1 MTSSMGFLSFA
12 QGRPLPA
19 PTAAAAAAD
28 SHSSSTR
35 FPGVAQSKT
44 FNCRSRPNSK
54 MIVSDFPKSRQDL
67 HTVRA
72 TLATSRPSSS
82 KGGGESP
89 VCSPPESTSV
99 SVQDSASQRQ
109 LDLDLGNTL
118 SSRMPLSF
126 EEKMLPPAAAA
137 DAESPPSA
145 AKGRRAPQQERQEAC
160 TNSPSASAAA
170 GRGIFKT
177 LATNWCNG
185 LEDMIRKTET
195 PPAHADP
202 KHSFLKKNTY
212 FAPIPDETPVYR
224 DLEVTGELPACM
236 DGVYIRTG
244 PNPQLI
250 PSGGYC
256 FFDGDGMLHSVR
268 IRDGKASYC
277 ARFVRTSRFEQ
288 ERAAQQPL
296 FIKPFGEL
304 HGMSGLARML
314 LFGLRAALGLV
325 DLSKGWGA
333 ANTGLTFFDKHLLA
347 MSEDDLPYIIR
358 VKEDGDLETRGR
370 YDLNGQL
377 SRAMTSHPKVDPIT
391 GELFSISSDFS
402 AAPYLKYFVISRDGV
417 KGPDVPIKI
426 KEPTIAHD
434 FAVTE
439 NYAVLPDLDLVI
451 SMNSMI
457 RGGPAIGFDK
467 EKVSRLGVL
476 PRYATD
482 DEQIQ
487 WFELPESFCFHYW
500 TAWEEGE
507 EIVLTGSILVPADKF
522 FTTQRLDLRYELT
535 EIRLNRA
542 TGLASKRP
550 LVPDLN
556 LESGQINQRFYGR
569 KCRYVYFA
577 LMEPL
582 PTWVRSTGV
591 AKIDL
596 EAAGENAVDYSSGP
610 VVGIRHFTDEGCLGS
625 EPFFVPRTS
634 DPDAAE
640 DDGYVVT
647 YAHHEATGLSEL
659 LIMDARSPTLETV
672 ASVKLPARVP
682 YGLHGIFVSEENL
695 SKQEY

>member
-1 MTSSMGFLSFA
+1 MTSSMGFLSLA
-12 QGRPLPA
+12 QGRPLPVPTA
-19 PTAAAAAAD
+19 TAAAVD
-28 SHSSSTR
+28 SHSSSAR
-35 FPGVAQSKT
+35 FPGLAQPKI
-44 FNCRSRPNSK
+44 FNYRSRPNSK
-54 MIVSDFPKSRQDL
+54 SDCPKSRQDL

-82 KGGGESP
+82 KGGGEGS

-99 SVQDSASQRQ
+99 AVEDSPSQRQ
-109 LDLDLGNTL
+109 LDLDLRSTL
-118 SSRMPLSF
+118 SSRKGERF
-126 EEKMLPPAAAA
+126 EEKVLPPAATA
-137 DAESPPSA
+137 DVESPLSA
-145 AKGRRAPQQERQEAC
+145 AKGIRAPQQQLRRRRED
-160 TNSPSASAAA
+160 SPSAPAAA
-170 GRGIFKT
+170 GRGFFKT
-177 LATNWCNG
+177 LANNLCNG
-185 LEDMIRKTET
+185 LEDIIRRGEN

-202 KHSFLKKNTY
+202 KNSVMNKNTY

-236 DGVYIRTG
+236 EGVYLRTG
-244 PNPQLI
+244 PNPQLT

-268 IRDGKASYC
+268 IKDGKASYC

-304 HGMSGLARML
+304 HGMSGIARML
-314 LFGLRAALGLV
+314 LFGLRASLGLV
-325 DLSKGWGA
+325 DVSRGWGA

-358 VKEDGDLETRGR
+358 VKEDGDLETLGR

-377 SRAMTSHPKVDPIT
+377 SRAMTSHPKVDPVT
-391 GELFSISSDFS
+391 GELFSITSDFG
-402 AAPYLKYFVISRDGV
+402 AAPYLKYFVVSPDGV
-417 KGPDVPIKI
+417 KGPDVPINI
-426 KEPTIAHD
+426 KEPMIAHD

-451 SMNSMI
+451 SMNSMVL
-457 RGGPAIGFDK
+457 GGAAIGFDK
-467 EKVSRLGVL
+467 GKVSRLGVL

-487 WFELPESFCFHYW
+487 WFELPESFSFHYW
-500 TAWEEGE
+500 TAWEEGD
-507 EIVLTGSILVPADKF
+507 EIVLTGSILVPAEKF

-542 TGLASKRP
+542 TGVASKRA
-550 LVPDLN
+550 LVPELN

-569 KCRYVYFA
+569 KCRYVYFGLLEA
-577 LMEPL
+577 L
-582 PTWVRSTGV
+582 PTWVRLTGV

-596 EAAGENAVDYSSGP
+596 EAAMENSVDSSSGP
-610 VVGIRHFTDEGCLGS
+610 VVGIRDFIQEGCLGS
-625 EPFFVPRTS
+625 EPFFVPRTA

-640 DDGYVVT
+640 DDGYLVT
-647 YAHHEATGLSEL
+647 YVHHEATGLSEL
-659 LIMDARSPTLETV
+659 LILDARSPTLETV

-682 YGLHGIFVSEENL
+682 YGLHGIFVSEETL